1 MKKVMIPSLDMKKS
15 ISVKVDSDL
24 TLLLSSGVYEI
35 KKMEPRWRLRRPI
48 IVFCLFL
55 TIAGIIGFGYYCPDQ
70 VCALS
75 RRDVT
80 SSVAGPGS
88 GGLSGGVDLTPGF
101 EHDNLGKPVQQNL
114 LANPGLSYEEVLNDD
129 FQFDMNAHDVMVFL
143 HIQKTGGTSFGKHLV
158 RDLDLKVIPPKRSQN
173 RSVYGTTT
181 THEETP
187 QFRCDADVI
196 SIDGL
201 MPYRCASVRNTTAVF
216 RFRFGGLV
224 FGWLVRESFNKRAG
238 RRESASPTR
247 CLYVAPTII
256 DLFSASEM
264 EIRFSGVPLGRPCTC
279 QRKKKRCY
287 CFRPHRNENWLF
299 SRYSTGWK
307 CGLHADWT
315 ELTGCVDQELDKN
328 EGETAKRRYFYITL
342 LREPIARYLSEFRH
356 VQRGATWKNARHWC
370 LGRHATSDELPPCY
384 NGESNK
390 YEPPKYRRDYLL
402 RQQSEKFL
410 QGRRALRLGANWN
423 GVALD
428 EFAGCE
434 SNLAANRQTRMLA
447 DLALVGCYNKTY
459 MPAAERDRIMLASAK
474 RNLAAMSYFGL
485 TEYQKISQYIFEETF
500 NLRFAIPFE
509 QHNTTVSTVTMNSLM
524 PSQRARI
531 DQLNALDL
539 ELYAFAKKL
548 MFQRF
553 ERLKAKDNDFE
564 VRFAHLGNLEDRD
577 RAIITTDG
585 TAGGRRRRQQ
595 RRPLPAIG
603 PLASTGGANHSAVA
617 HQNSINHQRAT
628 GSGGGGG
635 SYIDNP
641 ISAKPNP
648 MTSPSSSERRRK
660 KTNKQQQ
667 QQRIR
672 KREDDTRQPPT
683 VNATKLLQR

>member
-35 KKMEPRWRLRRPI
+35 KKMEPRRRLRPI
-48 IVFCLFL
+48 VIVCLFL
-55 TIAGIIGFGYYCPDQ
+55 TIAGIVGFGYFCPDQ

-75 RRDVT
+75 RRDV
-80 SSVAGPGS
+80 SSPMGLGGGGGGPPASSGQELAAGGY
-88 GGLSGGVDLTPGF
+88 

-158 RDLDLKVIPPKRSQN
+158 RDLDLK
-173 RSVYGTTT
+173 
-181 THEETP
+181 
-187 QFRCDADVI
+187 
-196 SIDGL
+196 
-201 MPYRCASVRNTTAVF
+201 
-216 RFRFGGLV
+216 
-224 FGWLVRESFNKRAG
+224 
-238 RRESASPTR
+238 
-247 CLYVAPTII
+247 
-256 DLFSASEM
+256 
-264 EIRFSGVPLGRPCTC
+264 RPCTC

-370 LGRHATSDELPPCY
+370 LGRHATTDELPPCY
-384 NGESNK
+384 N
-390 YEPPKYRRDYLL
+390 
-402 RQQSEKFL
+402 
-410 QGRRALRLGANWN
+410 GANWN

-509 QHNTTVSTVTMNSLM
+509 QHNTTVSTVTMHGLT
-524 PSQRARI
+524 PAQRARI
-531 DQLNALDL
+531 DKLNALDI

-564 VRFAHLGNLEDRD
+564 VRFAHLGNLGVRNGVTEFNWD
-577 RAIITTDG
+577 
-585 TAGGRRRRQQ
+585 
-595 RRPLPAIG
+595 
-603 PLASTGGANHSAVA
+603 SN
-617 HQNSINHQRAT
+617 
-628 GSGGGGG
+628 
-635 SYIDNP
+635 IDD
-641 ISAKPNP
+641 
-648 MTSPSSSERRRK
+648 MPSNEHH
-660 KTNKQQQ
+660 
-667 QQRIR
+667 
-672 KREDDTRQPPT
+672 
-683 VNATKLLQR
+683 